1 MIHITT
7 ERAASTGERGS
18 LENQSPNE
26 FISGANE
33 VLLSAVYEGDQNK
46 THSKVETPST
56 WITLKVPSFMALREA
71 LKAAKWGGKWRN
83 FTSYVNCH
91 IVYSVAFSCYRVV
104 YLQTGSL
111 FEA

>member
-46 THSKVETPST
+46 TWDEFNQGRCGAICGAFPFPVRTD
-56 WITLKVPSFMALREA
+56 LK
-71 LKAAKWGGKWRN
+71 
-83 FTSYVNCH
+83 
-91 IVYSVAFSCYRVV
+91 SVRIAVGAFDV
-104 YLQTGSL
+104 G
-111 FEA
+111 AI